1 MCVPTAVLELLIIA
15 VLQEFPLFYVR
26 FLYGLQFCLSDL
38 SVSNLTRM
46 DRQRREE
53 EQRNRSSK
61 KAPDAEQSILN
72 RVWTYDF
79 LYNKLE
85 AQNYDIS
92 HK

>member
-1 MCVPTAVLELLIIA
+1 
-15 VLQEFPLFYVR
+15 
-26 FLYGLQFCLSDL
+26 
-38 SVSNLTRM
+38 M

-53 EQRNRSSK
+53 EQKNSSSK
-61 KAPDAEQSILN
+61 KAPEAEQSILN

-85 AQNYDIS
+85 AQSYDIS

>member
-1 MCVPTAVLELLIIA
+1 
-15 VLQEFPLFYVR
+15 
-26 FLYGLQFCLSDL
+26 
-38 SVSNLTRM
+38 M

-53 EQRNRSSK
+53 EQKNRSSK
-61 KAPDAEQSILN
+61 KAPEAEQSILN

-85 AQNYDIS
+85 AQSYDIS